1 MAIQW
6 ENLRRVYFASV
17 IVLPAQSYVHHL
29 LHHSSTIHHHHPT
42 TLHLLNIPTTPLHR
56 HRRHLHHHLHPR
68 RRRRHLHHHQPII
81 HHRSRHKHRHGIL
94 YGARL
99 HLLVIISTLLRA
111 KHPLER
117 DRTPI
122 LTTTSTPQR
131 PLLFLSMLPIS
142 FYWGSSML
150 STCCSS

>member
-17 IVLPAQSYVHHL
+17 IVLHAQSYVHHL
-29 LHHSSTIHHHHPT
+29 LHHSSTIHPHHPT
-42 TLHLLNIPTTPLHR
+42 TLHLLNIPTTPR

-68 RRRRHLHHHQPII
+68 RRRHHHLHHHQPII

-94 YGARL
+94 YGALL